1 MLEIID
7 RSEKARKFAY
17 CVVILAFVFGMAWA
31 LPSIIT
37 AIRWWQVR
45 KKPYDGLIL
54 IYLLLLASF

>member
-1 MLEIID
+1 MDFNIFDEVRKMLEIID

-37 AIRWWQVR
+37 AIRWW
-45 KKPYDGLIL
+45 
-54 IYLLLLASF
+54 